1 MCKILHLL
9 VEGLGKSAR
18 EVKSVGPD
26 GLDPSSWNR
35 PVPRRKI
42 SHKSTD
48 KVTQQPLPS
57 QACSFWGLRDKITSN
72 VGEVP

>member
-35 PVPRRKI
+35 PVTKEE
-42 SHKSTD
+42 D
-48 KVTQQPLPS
+48 QP
-57 QACSFWGLRDKITSN
+57 QKH
-72 VGEVP
+72 